1 MSDETKKTEA
11 ASTEGAAPAPKK
23 HKKAVVAVVIVAV
36 LVVAGIGF
44 NIWHEQP
51 SFCQTMCHIE
61 NTYVSNYS
69 QPQNSVGTDKYGNT
83 VSNTNAMMAVLH
95 SHTNASAKPE
105 IVCVDCHVPN
115 NFELAHDGMNYVTG
129 NYVYPR
135 NERSDDDLMKWD
147 NKDGTQF
154 CVNEN
159 CHAYLRGADGKVDR
173 DKLEQSTQRMD
184 FNPHSQHHEGIEMTC
199 TECHKGHR
207 ASVLEC
213 TGCHKDVELP
223 DGWVTK
229 ERSDDIMAHMHEA
242 A

>member
-1 MSDETKKTEA
+1 
-11 ASTEGAAPAPKK
+11 
-23 HKKAVVAVVIVAV
+23 
-36 LVVAGIGF
+36 
-44 NIWHEQP
+44 
-51 SFCQTMCHIE
+51 MCHIE

-69 QPQNSVGTDKYGNT
+69 QPQNSVGTDKYGNE

-95 SHTNASAKPE
+95 SHTDASAKPE

-147 NKDGTQF
+147 NTDGTQF

-213 TGCHKDVELP
+213 TGCHDDVELP

-229 ERSDDIMAHMHEA
+229 EQSDEIMAHMHEA

>member
-11 ASTEGAAPAPKK
+11 APAEGAAPAPKK

-61 NTYVSNYS
+61 NTYVNNYS
-69 QPQNSVGTDKYGNT
+69 QPQNSVGTDKYGNE

-95 SHTNASAKPE
+95 SHTDASAKPE

-213 TGCHKDVELP
+213 TGCHDDVELP

-229 ERSDDIMAHMHEA
+229 EQSDEIMAHMHEA